1 MEKYLIP
8 LVPGP
13 VAVPQEIL
21 KVAATNFGS
30 ADFEP
35 EYLALYK
42 DTEKLLQKMME
53 TRNRVVIQ
61 TGEGMLVLWTALK
74 STLKPGDRVL
84 VLSTGLF
91 GEGFGDMAKA
101 LGCEIRVLDFGYDET
116 IHDFDA
122 VEKAIVEFTPK
133 MITMVQNETPS
144 GTTNPVKEIGDLKV
158 KHGVPLLCVDIVSGL
173 GGTPVHVDDWHVD
186 FALGGS
192 QKCLSAPANMSF
204 LSVSEEAWK
213 IVAEVNYAG
222 YEALLPFRNVTE
234 TGYFPYTPYWQGT
247 AQLHKACE
255 LIFEEGLESCI
266 ARHEKVAI
274 YCRERI
280 KEMGLK
286 IYPVKGAVCSP
297 TVTAV
302 YVPEHMTWERLDSEL
317 RVQGMVVGGNYG
329 KLAGKVFRIGHMGS
343 QANINLIKEA
353 MDILETV
360 VHDI

>member
-21 KVAATNFGS
+21 KVAAMNFGS

-116 IHDFDA
+116 IHDFDV
-122 VEKAIVEFTPK
+122 VEKAIVEFKPK

-158 KHGVPLLCVDIVSGL
+158 KYGVPLLCVDIVSGL
-173 GGTPVHVDDWHVD
+173 GGTPIHVDDWHVD

-213 IVAEVNYAG
+213 IVEEVSYAG
-222 YEALLPFRNVTE
+222 YEALLPFRNITE

-286 IYPVKGAVCSP
+286 IYPVEGAVCSP

>member
-1 MEKYLIP
+1 M
-8 LVPGP
+8 
-13 VAVPQEIL
+13 
-21 KVAATNFGS
+21 
-30 ADFEP
+30 
-35 EYLALYK
+35 
-42 DTEKLLQKMME
+42 
-53 TRNRVVIQ
+53 
-61 TGEGMLVLWTALK
+61 
-74 STLKPGDRVL
+74 
-84 VLSTGLF
+84 
-91 GEGFGDMAKA
+91 
-101 LGCEIRVLDFGYDET
+101 
-116 IHDFDA
+116 
-122 VEKAIVEFTPK
+122 
-133 MITMVQNETPS
+133 
-144 GTTNPVKEIGDLKV
+144 KEIGDLKV
-158 KHGVPLLCVDIVSGL
+158 KYGVPLLCVDIVSGL
-173 GGTPVHVDDWHVD
+173 GGTPIHVDDWHVD

-213 IVAEVNYAG
+213 IVEEVNYAG

-234 TGYFPYTPYWQGT
+234 TGCFPYTPYWQGT

-266 ARHEKVAI
+266 ARHEKVAA

-286 IYPVKGAVCSP
+286 IYPVEGAVCSP